1 MKRSKYEDYKV
12 QALEYFD
19 KANIVL
25 TEAEKENMEIID
37 LGLDDFYRTGLSIV
51 VYVNTPNCCAK
62 EMVLLPHQTCPEHI
76 HAPMPEIGYAGKEET
91 FRCRWGKVYLYVQGE
106 PAEKI
111 GAVPPDEYYTVFHE
125 IVLAPGDQYTLLPN
139 TWHWFQAGAEGAV
152 VSEFST
158 QSHDEYD
165 RFTNPNIKRIPSI
178 ED

>member
-1 MKRSKYEDYKV
+1 MKRTQYEEYKV
-12 QALEYFD
+12 QALEYYE

-25 TEAEKENMEIID
+25 TEAEKDNIEIID
-37 LGLDDFYRTGLSIV
+37 HGLDDFYRTGLSIV
-51 VYVNTPNCCAK
+51 VYVNTEYCCAK

-76 HAPMPEIGYAGKEET
+76 HAPMPEIGYMGKEET

-111 GAVPPDEYYTVFHE
+111 CAVPPDEHYTVFHE
-125 IVLAPGDQYTLLPN
+125 IVLEPGDQYTLLPN

-152 VSEFST
+152 ISEFST
-158 QSHDEYD
+158 KSHDEYD
-165 RFTNPNIKRIPSI
+165 LFTNPNIKRIIAI